1 MTFVAG
7 QILRASQLRAIIPTK
22 VPILSDQSVTNS
34 TALTDATNITVS
46 GTAGTTVEVT
56 LDLMYQGTTAGDFK
70 CAWVWTTGTFP
81 WGFLGVDTALAASD
95 ISFDV
100 TVASGTTFNLG
111 GNGAA
116 NTMLAR
122 VRGVW
127 TVGAS
132 NGTLKFQFA
141 QAVAAGA
148 TSATIKTGTLLTS
161 LVLT

>member
-34 TALTDATNITVS
+34 ATLVDATNITIS
-46 GTAGTTVEVT
+46 GALGTTVEVA
-56 LDLMYQGTTAGDFK
+56 LDLMYQGTVAGDFK
-70 CAWVWTTGTFP
+70 CAWAWTTGTFP
-81 WGFLGVDTALAASD
+81 WGFLGVDTGLAVSD

-100 TVASGTTFNLG
+100 TVTSGTTFNLG
-111 GNGAA
+111 ANGAN
-116 NTMLAR
+116 NTMLTR
-122 VRGVW
+122 IRGIW

-132 NGTLKFQFA
+132 TGTLKFQFA
-141 QAVAAGA
+141 QAVAGGA

-161 LVLT
+161 IVIT